1 MMTAPLAARPAAA
14 AALVAVSSDTALRFR
29 SSPLSRALRSAPT
42 MTVQSSMTTA
52 ATVLTIS
59 TGAPRTS
66 AVPDASRVVDISG
79 GRVELGNLTP
89 DREAVS
95 HFGSPSSRAEQMP
108 SGPKMC
114 GDATEGRQEPLGMPD
129 RFKAFHRPF
138 TLSGGLMRVLG
149 SIVQI
154 LRLPVGHRGHQLA
167 VSDPVAGQLVG
178 HQHARH
184 IPQALEQLAEE
195 SLGCFGVSA

>member
-1 MMTAPLAARPAAA
+1 LGAVGVRVVANLSARWP
-14 AALVAVSSDTALRFR
+14 
-29 SSPLSRALRSAPT
+29 P
-42 MTVQSSMTTA
+42 SMTTA

-79 GRVELGNLTP
+79 GSVELGNLTP

-114 GDATEGRQEPLGMPD
+114 GDATEG
-129 RFKAFHRPF
+129 KA
-138 TLSGGLMRVLG
+138 
-149 SIVQI
+149 
-154 LRLPVGHRGHQLA
+154 
-167 VSDPVAGQLVG
+167 
-178 HQHARH
+178 
-184 IPQALEQLAEE
+184 
-195 SLGCFGVSA
+195 